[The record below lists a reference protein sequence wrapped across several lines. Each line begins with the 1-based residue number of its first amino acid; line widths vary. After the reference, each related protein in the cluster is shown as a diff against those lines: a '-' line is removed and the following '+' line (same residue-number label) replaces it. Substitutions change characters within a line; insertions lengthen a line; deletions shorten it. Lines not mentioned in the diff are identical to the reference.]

1 MSQFTH
7 NNIFNFVRNI
17 TQKDISENSS
27 LYEVFEDSIQMFKFL
42 SEVKKQMG
50 LELGMLD
57 LVKAETVSDI
67 VEKIQEKTGCM
78 AEVEKK
84 SP

>member
-42 SEVKKQMG
+42 SEVKKTNG
-50 LELGMLD
+50 FR
-57 LVKAETVSDI
+57 AWN
-67 VEKIQEKTGCM
+67 
-78 AEVEKK
+78 A
-84 SP
+84 

>member
-67 VEKIQEKTGCM
+67 VEKIQRKNRLHCR
-78 AEVEKK
+78 
-84 SP
+84 S